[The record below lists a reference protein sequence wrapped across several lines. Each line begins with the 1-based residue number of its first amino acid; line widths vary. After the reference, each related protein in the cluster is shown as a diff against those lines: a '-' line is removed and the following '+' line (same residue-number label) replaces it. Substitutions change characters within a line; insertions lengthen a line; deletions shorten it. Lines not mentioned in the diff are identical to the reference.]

1 MKTPIRTQNSTEM
14 ATAEN
19 AVTATIAASKRVAR
33 RWYASARQSTMCQAE
48 TIRMP
53 ASAARGMKRA

>member
-1 MKTPIRTQNSTEM
+1 MKTPISTQNSIEI

-33 RWYASARQSTMCQAE
+33 R
-48 TIRMP
+48 
-53 ASAARGMKRA
+53 